1 MARPDLPPETAAAT
15 ERGGREGLYGLTT
28 ELVGA
33 VRAALAASDGA
44 RLRALVAP
52 LHEAD
57 TADLIERFRPDERR
71 RLIAVAHD
79 VLSGDVLAQVE
90 DEIREELIGEIGAER
105 VAEAI
110 SDLDSDDAVAV
121 LEDLDDPQRKEILDA
136 ISSEERAGVAAGL
149 THPEDSAGRLM
160 QRELVALPAFWTVGQ
175 TIDHMRE
182 TGDDLPGDFYEIYVI
197 DPRHRPI
204 GRVPLHRLLRT
215 RRPLRL
221 RDIMATDL
229 KAIPAGTDQE
239 EVGHVFEQY
248 DLVSAPVIGESG
260 RLIGV
265 ITVDDVVDVIQEE
278 AEEDILRLSGVREPD
293 IYRAALR
300 TASGRFTWLLVNLGT
315 AILASLVIYQFDGTI
330 DQMVALAVLMPIVAS
345 MGGNAGT
352 QTMTVAVRAHRH
364 QGPHHRQRASRAV
377 EGGAG
382 RRPQRHRLRSPHRH
396 RRRSLVRHCRA
407 RHRHRRRHDHQHAGR
422 GLLRP
427 GDPDGAVA
435 AQDRPG
441 DGGGGA
447 AHHDHRCRGLPRL
460 PRPRRDVAG
469 VAARAAY
476 SARSS
481 RSQRRACAG
490 SCVGSNSKSS
500 SSTSSGAAHMM

>member
-1 MARPDLPPETAAAT
+1 MARPDLPPETGAAT

-182 TGDDLPGDFYEIYVI
+182 SGDDLPGDFYEIYVI

-352 QTMTVAVRAHRH
+352 QTMTVAVRAIATKDLTTANVLRVLWKEVLV
-364 QGPHHRQRASRAV
+364 GGLNGIAFAV
-377 EGGAG
+377 
-382 RRPQRHRLRSPHRH
+382 LI
-396 RRRSLVRHCRA
+396 
-407 RHRHRRRHDHQHAGR
+407 
-422 GLLRP
+422 
-427 GDPDGAVA
+427 
-435 AQDRPG
+435 
-441 DGGGGA
+441 
-447 AHHDHRCRGLPRL
+447 
-460 PRPRRDVAG
+460 G
-469 VAARAAY
+469 VAAAAWY
-476 SARSS
+476 DTVAL
-481 RSQRRACAG
+481 G
-490 SCVGSNSKSS
+490 IVI
-500 SSTSSGAAHMM
+500 GAAMIINMLVAGFFGLAIPALLWRLRIDPATAAGVLLTTITDVVGFLAFLGLAGMLLV

>member
-1 MARPDLPPETAAAT
+1 MARPDLPPETGAAG

-71 RLIAVAHD
+71 RLIAIAHD

-90 DEIREELIGEIGAER
+90 DEVREALIGEIGAER

-110 SDLDSDDAVAV
+110 ADMDSDDAVAV

-182 TGDDLPGDFYEIYVI
+182 AGDDLPGDFYEIYVI

-204 GRVPLHRLLRT
+204 GRIPLHRLLRT

-300 TASGRFTWLLVNLGT
+300 TAYGRFTWLLVNLGT

-352 QTMTVAVRAHRH
+352 QTMTVAVRAIATKDLTAANVLR
-364 QGPHHRQRASRAV
+364 V
-377 EGGAG
+377 LWKEVLVGGLNGVVFA
-382 RRPQRHRLRSPHRH
+382 
-396 RRRSLVRHCRA
+396 
-407 RHRHRRRHDHQHAGR
+407 
-422 GLLRP
+422 LLI
-427 GDPDGAVA
+427 
-435 AQDRPG
+435 
-441 DGGGGA
+441 
-447 AHHDHRCRGLPRL
+447 
-460 PRPRRDVAG
+460 G
-469 VAARAAY
+469 VAAAAWY
-476 SARSS
+476 DTIAL
-481 RSQRRACAG
+481 G
-490 SCVGSNSKSS
+490 IVI
-500 SSTSSGAAHMM
+500 GAAMIINMLVAGFFGLVIPAALWRLGIDPATAAGVLLTTITDVVGFLAFLGLAGMLLV